1 MSTINPFNHYILI
14 EKVREEVDNTFAV
27 LVPDEYKKQELYGLY
42 KVLEAADDVRLLD
55 TGLLIDDQIVVLNSM
70 VEEVKIKG
78 KSFKIV
84 QENHVVGIYSDIRAE
99 DII

>member
-14 EKVREEVDNTFAV
+14 EKVREEADSTFTV
-27 LVPDEYKKQELYGLY
+27 LVPDEYTKQELYGLY
-42 KVLEAADDVRLLD
+42 KVLDAASDVRLLGA
-55 TGLLIDDQIVVLNSM
+55 GLLVDDQVVVLNSM
-70 VEEVKIKG
+70 VEKVKVKG
-78 KSFKIV
+78 KTFKIV